1 MNVSIS
7 DELEKLDDLRR
18 RGVISSEEFEIG
30 KQKILG
36 DSGGTSQFNEGRN
49 TTTEIAELD
58 REWEL
63 ERENYQVVGK
73 YGRRYT
79 PSKSGSF
86 VGGIVVTGF
95 GLFWTVMTFTIT
107 GSTRLGGFGLSR
119 LFPLFGIVFIVLGV
133 GSCIRGYGKAQQY
146 EEAQERY
153 RQRRRDLKN
162 RRR

>member
-1 MNVSIS
+1 MSIS
-7 DELEKLDDLRR
+7 EELEKLDDLRR

-30 KQKILG
+30 KRKILG
-36 DSGGTSQFNEGRN
+36 DSGDISQFNEVSN

-79 PSKSGSF
+79 PSKSSS
-86 VGGIVVTGF
+86 VIQGIVITGF
-95 GLFWTVMTFTIT
+95 GLFWTAVAFTIT
-107 GSTRLGGFGLSR
+107 GGTSFGLAR
-119 LFPLFGIVFIVLGV
+119 LFPLFGIAFVVLGI
-133 GSCIRGYGKAQQY
+133 GSSIRAYGKAQQY
-146 EEAQERY
+146 EEVQERY

-162 RRR
+162 QRR

>member
-1 MNVSIS
+1 MSIS
-7 DELEKLDDLRR
+7 EELEKLDDLRR

-30 KQKILG
+30 KRKILG
-36 DSGGTSQFNEGRN
+36 DSGDTSQFNEVSN

-79 PSKSGSF
+79 PSKSSSVIQGM
-86 VGGIVVTGF
+86 VITGF
-95 GLFWTVMTFTIT
+95 GLFWTALAFTIT
-107 GSTRLGGFGLSR
+107 GRTSFGLAR
-119 LFPLFGIVFIVLGV
+119 LFPLFGIVFIVLGI
-133 GSCIRGYGKAQQY
+133 GSSIRAYGKAQQY
-146 EEAQERY
+146 EEVQERY

-162 RRR
+162 QRR